1 MTKRLEVLGWDLT
14 IRWSDTPHQIESV
27 DEIPDHIVRDI
38 QYWLDLLED
47 ERNKEE
53 NNELEEAR

>member
-1 MTKRLEVLGWDLT
+1 MPKPNKVISWDLT
-14 IRWSDTPHQIESV
+14 LRWSDTPHQVESA

-47 ERNKEE
+47 ERNREE
-53 NNELEEAR
+53 SYE